1 MELGSNYYKKWFLN
15 YVSIYGHDP
24 EIIIKRD
31 HSIRVAHH
39 MKEMFS
45 SFGLED
51 DYQLLGDFIGLYH
64 DIGRFEQ
71 WKQYHTFYDQNSV
84 DHADFSVEQLF
95 KDNKIQNILSER
107 NYDLIIYSAVKY
119 HNKLQLPL
127 KYSIKDESVF
137 NSNRTLKQY
146 VQNYKKYLS
155 EYQSIHNLYCMA
167 IRDIDKIDILY
178 QYFTSTYLLKANE
191 LPVSKKV
198 ASDFLTNQP
207 IKKED
212 RKNVNDSLL
221 LRLAFI
227 NDMNL
232 TYSLKLLRDGNYIDK
247 IKEVYPCLEPVREYF
262 DYANRRL
269 DELIEKNKNT
279 QYVLKK

>member
-1 MELGSNYYKKWFLN
+1 MELSSNYYKKWFLN
-15 YVSIYGHDP
+15 YVASYGHDP

-39 MKEMFS
+39 MNKMFA
-45 SFGLED
+45 SFELGS
-51 DYQLLGDFIGLYH
+51 DYQLLADFIGLYH

-71 WKQYHTFYDQNSV
+71 WKQYHTFYDQKSV
-84 DHADFSVEQLF
+84 DHADFSVKQLF
-95 KDNKIQNILSER
+95 NDNKLQNIFSER
-107 NYDLIIYSAVKY
+107 NYDLIIYHAIKY
-119 HNKLQLPL
+119 HNKLQLPY
-127 KYSIKDESVF
+127 KYSLKDETIF
-137 NSNRTLKQY
+137 NKDISLKQC

-155 EYQSIHNLYCMA
+155 EYRAIHNLYCMS
-167 IRDIDKIDILY
+167 IRDTDKIDILH
-178 QYFTSTYLLKANE
+178 QYFTSNYLLKADE
-191 LPVSKKV
+191 LPVSEKV
-198 ASDFLTNQP
+198 ASDFLANQP

-232 TYSLKLLRDGNYIDK
+232 TYSLKVLKEGNYIDK
-247 IKEVYPCLEPVREYF
+247 IKEVYPCLEPVKVYF
-262 DYANRRL
+262 DHANKRL

>member
-1 MELGSNYYKKWFLN
+1 MELCSNYYKKWFLN
-15 YVSIYGHDP
+15 YVSKYGHDS

-31 HSIRVAHH
+31 HSMRVAYY

-45 SFGLED
+45 SFGLD
-51 DYQLLGDFIGLYH
+51 NDYQLLGDFIGLYH

-71 WKQYHTFYDQNSV
+71 WEQYHTFYDQNSV
-84 DHADFSVEQLF
+84 DHADFSVKQLF
-95 KDNKIQNILSER
+95 TYNKIQEILSER
-107 NYDLIIYSAVKY
+107 NYDLIIYNAIKY
-119 HNKLQLPL
+119 HNKINLPH

-137 NSNRTLKQY
+137 TNNVSLKQC
-146 VQNYKKYLS
+146 VQNYQKYLH

-167 IRDIDKIDILY
+167 IRDTDKIDILH
-178 QYFTSTYLLKANE
+178 QYFISTYLLKADE
-191 LPVSKKV
+191 LPVSEKI
-198 ASDFLTNQP
+198 ASDFLTNKP

-232 TYSLKLLRDGNYIDK
+232 TYSLKVLKEGNYIDK
-247 IKEVYPCLEPVREYF
+247 IKEVYPYIEPVKEYF
-262 DYANRRL
+262 EHANRRL
-269 DELIEKNKNT
+269 DELLEKNKNT